1 MILKKWLVSVIRDDL
16 LAVVG
21 YRNAVRADR
30 VAGAAW
36 CCDGGFCFLPLVEG
50 GGSSLSGVGDCDS
63 CCKLCL
69 LWGIAFCRSLL
80 PRTCVSAVRVPF
92 GESPCG
98 YVLWLYGVFA
108 LRQFAPRCLFVADSG
123 LAVCPGLPR
132 FRGGCCGWCCGFWC
146 SILDDAASGISARLF
161 SNCLTEPLIFPMRI

>member
-30 VAGAAW
+30 VAGAAL
-36 CCDGGFCFLPLVEG
+36 CCDGGFCFLPLVEV

-80 PRTCVSAVRVPF
+80 PRTCVSAVRVPL

-98 YVLWLYGVFA
+98 DVLWLYGVCA

-123 LAVCPGLPR
+123 LAV
-132 FRGGCCGWCCGFWC
+132 
-146 SILDDAASGISARLF
+146 
-161 SNCLTEPLIFPMRI
+161 

>member
-1 MILKKWLVSVIRDDL
+1 M
-16 LAVVG
+16 
-21 YRNAVRADR
+21 RADR
-30 VAGAAW
+30 VAGAAL
-36 CCDGGFCFLPLVEG
+36 CCDGGFCFLPLVEV

-98 YVLWLYGVFA
+98 DVLWLYGVFA